1 MAVQHRGV
9 DGASDDNSI
18 CEPRLLLGKEQTPK
32 GMLSSEK
39 SLSDGM
45 SIHDDFFE
53 AADAIALVVL
63 NDGYD
68 DVMVVLALLL

>member
-9 DGASDDNSI
+9 DGASDDMD
-18 CEPRLLLGKEQTPK
+18 EPPRLLLGKEQTPK

-53 AADAIALVVL
+53 AADAIALVL
-63 NDGYD
+63 ANDGYD
-68 DVMVVLALLL
+68 DVMAVSALLL